1 MNTTHDAATHQAI
14 QAMINE
20 VGQLRLLVAIDS
32 MPEKLQ
38 RVRQLLRELDAEYE
52 QRAKQSR
59 LMQKEEEQRKAI
71 NDYYMDRKNGSLAA
85 LAR

>member
-1 MNTTHDAATHQAI
+1 MSAHDAATHKAI

-52 QRAKQSR
+52 QRAKLSK
-59 LMQKEEEQRKAI
+59 LMQKEEAQR
-71 NDYYMDRKNGSLAA
+71 RRAA
-85 LAR
+85 A